1 VFAGKK
7 SGTIKIEG
15 NQMTDIKSANT
26 ETVLKALS
34 RQDFLNFGMQQV
46 AYIRPVNIQNRT
58 AYAIHAA
65 DGTPLSVMDSFDTA
79 LTAVRH
85 NDLEAVTVH

>member
-1 VFAGKK
+1 MINNKDVNPGR
-7 SGTIKIEG
+7 I
-15 NQMTDIKSANT
+15 
-26 ETVLKALS
+26 LKGLS

-46 AYIRPVNIQNRT
+46 AYIRPVHVQNRT

-65 DGTPLSVMDSFDTA
+65 DGTPLSVMDTFETA
-79 LTAVRH
+79 IIAVRH